1 MIKETAV
8 ASELRWYFNQSSAD
22 MMQGSSFGSIIS
34 AAFGFS
40 PNSAVNHIEDKMLT
54 LLSLRKSPVKRLRAI
69 TSALSLCSTQNRRVL
84 SALYDNSYRFPPQIV
99 SVFAKLTGAVLFISE
114 DRLNELQQ
122 LCRAKLTKKITPEQ
136 VIQLHDLQHNAFLLQ
151 QQAHQNYQEFRK

>member
-40 PNSAVNHIEDKMLT
+40 PNSAVNHI
-54 LLSLRKSPVKRLRAI
+54 
-69 TSALSLCSTQNRRVL
+69 
-84 SALYDNSYRFPPQIV
+84 
-99 SVFAKLTGAVLFISE
+99 
-114 DRLNELQQ
+114 
-122 LCRAKLTKKITPEQ
+122 
-136 VIQLHDLQHNAFLLQ
+136 
-151 QQAHQNYQEFRK
+151 